1 MESNLSRNRIKLSRF
16 RTCRMKVRKMAE
28 EKVFHSIEE
37 VEKEYLPQYHRKKK
51 FEKKIAEI
59 LNRGKIIIE
68 KSGYP

>member
-1 MESNLSRNRIKLSRF
+1 
-16 RTCRMKVRKMAE
+16 MKVRKMAE